1 MSFFDQPIRLTDLPE
16 SEVSYDLLPAGWY
29 TARIG
34 DVVLKDTKSGNG
46 KYLAITYD
54 IVGPSHQGRKAFC
67 NFNIKNASADA
78 ERIGRQQLGE
88 LMRASGLSEM
98 RGTECLI
105 NRQCQIKV
113 TVKPA
118 DGQYEARNEVK
129 GFKAADG
136 MGSAFPSKPQQASSD
151 APKPARSAAP
161 WAK

>member
-1 MSFFDQPIRLTDLPE
+1 MSFFDQPIKLTDLPE

-34 DVVLKDTKSGNG
+34 DVVLKDTKSGTG
-46 KYLAITYD
+46 QFLAITYD
-54 IVGPSHQGRKAFC
+54 VVWPSHQGRKVFG
-67 NFNIKNASADA
+67 NLNIRNANAEA

-88 LMRASGLSEM
+88 LMRASGMSEL
-98 RGTECLI
+98 RQTDDLI

-113 TVKPA
+113 TIKPA

-151 APKPARSAAP
+151 APKPARAAAP

>member
-1 MSFFDQPIRLTDLPE
+1 MSFFDQPIKLTDLPE
-16 SEVSYDLLPAGWY
+16 SDVSYDLLPAGWY

-34 DVVLKDTKSGNG
+34 DVVLKDTKSGTG
-46 KYLAITYD
+46 QFLAITYD
-54 IVGPSHQGRKAFC
+54 VVGPSHQGRKVFG
-67 NFNIKNASADA
+67 NLNIRNANAEA

-88 LMRASGLSEM
+88 LMRASGLSELKS
-98 RGTECLI
+98 TNDLI

-113 TVKPA
+113 AVKPS

-136 MGSAFPSKPQQASSD
+136 VGSAFPAPSASTD